1 MAPVLLNVTYSGR
14 FMTKMAAGSI
24 LGIVSGSAV
33 CPDVNSSA
41 SRGYHCIPLPLVT
54 PVLYRVRL
62 AGNCSPAGASHDAA
76 ERRFAFLGG
85 PDAASRHGTVSLQD
99 RISS

>member
-1 MAPVLLNVTYSGR
+1 
-14 FMTKMAAGSI
+14 MTKMAAGSI